1 MAQDLLHYLHNEYE
15 KAFTKLAKLSE
26 CKAAFNCVSALCWNI
41 VRSTQGLSVLSS
53 KNYIFKGVNII
64 ES

>member
-1 MAQDLLHYLHNEYE
+1 MAQYILHYLHNEYE

-26 CKAAFNCVSALCWNI
+26 CKTAFNCVPTQCWNI
-41 VRSTQGLSVLSS
+41 MCSTQGLSMLSS
-53 KNYIFKGVNII
+53 KKDVFKGEDII

>member
-1 MAQDLLHYLHNEYE
+1 MAQDLLQYLHNEYE

-26 CKAAFNCVSALCWNI
+26 CKTAFNCVPIQCWNS
-41 VRSTQGLSVLSS
+41 VRSTRGLSMLSS
-53 KNYIFKGVNII
+53 KKDLFKRVNII